1 MNNKLEGDDL
11 LTCVEPVISYYS
23 TSSNLGVT
31 AIYSKNNI
39 KPYNLKYNSL
49 FTEFSP
55 KNNFSVCN
63 TIMIPFITNES
74 GIYND
79 NNNYYSCN
87 VSQITTNI
95 KDKDN
100 SKNSIKIDNTR
111 IKTISSK
118 GENKENEDSAKE
130 DTNMENMEKN
140 PFFLGK
146 NLSLNYIIDKKKE
159 DKLNFRHSQ
168 KEINEDENESDN
180 NYNTCKFEGD
190 FINRTA
196 CKSVNINDLS
206 VKNIYLKEEKKK

>member
-1 MNNKLEGDDL
+1 
-11 LTCVEPVISYYS
+11 
-23 TSSNLGVT
+23 
-31 AIYSKNNI
+31 
-39 KPYNLKYNSL
+39 
-49 FTEFSP
+49 
-55 KNNFSVCN
+55 
-63 TIMIPFITNES
+63 MIPFITNES

-87 VSQITTNI
+87 VSQTTSNL

-118 GENKENEDSAKE
+118 GENKENEDSPKE
-130 DTNMENMEKN
+130 DTNMENLEKN

-146 NLSLNYIIDKKKE
+146 NLSLNYVIDKKE
-159 DKLNFRHSQ
+159 DKLNFKHSQ
-168 KEINEDENESDN
+168 KEIFEDEDVNENDNN

-206 VKNIYLKEEKKK
+206 VKSIYLKEEKKKIKVYYMQKKIKKRK